1 MCAYV
6 GGSKVV
12 DLWGGWADA
21 ARTQEWRRDTIVCTM
36 SATKGMTAT
45 CAHQLIDRGLLD
57 VDEPV
62 ATYWPE
68 FAQAGK
74 DKITVRMVLSHQAGR
89 PWPTVPVPD
98 DKRFDWET
106 MTAALARGTPRWEPG
121 SRSEYHGGTFGYLV
135 GEIVRRI
142 DGRSLD
148 TYFKEEIAE
157 RLGADF
163 LMGVGPDD
171 DHRCAEIVGPD
182 DMVGGSNTRAFRR
195 AADGSATGHGT
206 ADGLARVYG
215 ARRASRRDRR
225 RSSAACRDHRGGNT
239 RAATGACRRDKWS
252 VQSGLPAAGDDL
264 SVGGATSVR
273 TLGFGRVLG
282 AVRPG
287 TPARV
292 RIRDEPTGQPR
303 RGSSAVRHVSIARRV
318 ACRPLRV
325 PADTSRFTRPSPG
338 GDRSGGR
345 GRLGVP
351 LAQRVPSGARVN
363 YRRGRSEASD
373 ARARAR
379 TRHNAA
385 RSRRQRPLVRG
396 EAAPTRARDPDRR
409 TQSGCVANLCG
420 PS

>member
-1 MCAYV
+1 MSGTLLHGTVEPGFEPVYDSFERGFEKGELGAAVCAYV

-89 PWPTVPVPD
+89 PWPTAPVPD

-148 TYFKEEIAE
+148 TYFREEIAE

-215 ARRASRRDRR
+215 ALA
-225 RSSAACRDHRGGNT
+225 HRGEIDGVRVLRAET
-239 RAATGACRRDKWS
+239 IEAATHEQPLAHADGTSGQFSLGYQRLGTIYPWVAR
-252 VQSGLPAAGDDL
+252 QAFGHSGLGGFLGLSDPA
-264 SVGGATSVR
+264 R
-273 TLGFGRVLG
+273 QLGFGFAMNRLG
-282 AVRPG
+282 
-287 TPARV
+287 
-292 RIRDEPTGQPR
+292 
-303 RGSSAVRHVSIARRV
+303 
-318 ACRPLRV
+318 
-325 PADTSRFTRPSPG
+325 SPG
-338 GDRSGGR
+338 AAHLLSATYRS
-345 GRLGVP
+345 
-351 LAQRVPSGARVN
+351 LA
-363 YRRGRSEASD
+363 E
-373 ARARAR
+373 
-379 TRHNAA
+379 
-385 RSRRQRPLVRG
+385 
-396 EAAPTRARDPDRR
+396 
-409 TQSGCVANLCG
+409 
-420 PS
+420 